1 MKKRIFVIG
10 AVLAVCLLAVLG
22 VRYAPA
28 LFNAGVGSR
37 RDMPVYELCAG
48 ENDLWVVYNMDGGF
62 SEFGVYS
69 YGKEERG
76 TESRPRLEGRPCWE
90 GTSERF
96 WYLEKDSLQAYDPV
110 TGAVTVHPLDRAYQ
124 QIGAA
129 AADAVVLQEETGAV
143 WLYLPENGMEAQ
155 LSVPAGMI
163 LRGDYDGC
171 IVVKTDGA
179 DGTRDL
185 ICWDYQTDQKRW
197 QTSLSGRFADG
208 YQLTVCGDQI
218 LLTYKQAG
226 GTVWAADMSDGVF
239 APLTEKRVLSVV
251 GTENVLICAGR
262 APWGAAIYAIY
273 PDGTEEQL
281 GNLEDE
287 YIFQKYDPIRLAVWD
302 GKVYCGR
309 VEEGDIF
316 SFDLPEEE
324 AEEPEEPLTPLPVY
338 LPRANYQMYTE
349 TPGYYG
355 WNDEV
360 LFDYLVAP
368 GICNTDRWEDQPVI
382 PMLHIYDEW
391 EDGSDTYYLGGI
403 TLYSYRNLKEQLETG
418 KVDLSAVRCREEWN
432 TLVRIRLSDPTY
444 TESPYHIGRPLVTEL
459 LLRPEKG
466 DGGRYLKE
474 LCAGRPIEKVLL
486 NWQQGGEA
494 PPYRILL
501 PEQYDDPMELL
512 RRYLETYFPG
522 RIAE

>member
-1 MKKRIFVIG
+1 MKKRVLVI
-10 AVLAVCLLAVLG
+10 AAALAACLLAVLG

-48 ENDLWVVYNMDGGF
+48 ENDLWVVYNIDGGF

-76 TESRPRLEGRPCWE
+76 TESRPRLKARPRWE
-90 GTSERF
+90 DTSQRF
-96 WYLEKDSLQAYDPV
+96 WYLEKKSLQAYDPV
-110 TGAVTVHPLDRAYQ
+110 TGAVTSHPLDRTYKQISAMDADAVFLKEESGAMWAYWLQ
-124 QIGAA
+124 SGEETALELPAGRIIGAA
-129 AADAVVLQEETGAV
+129 
-143 WLYLPENGMEAQ
+143 
-155 LSVPAGMI
+155 
-163 LRGDYDGC
+163 DGC
-171 IVVKTDGA
+171 IVLEDSQPISGPRKV
-179 DGTRDL
+179 
-185 ICWDYQTDQKRW
+185 ICWDYRVGGMRWVTDISEFDINYTWIVR
-197 QTSLSGRFADG
+197 GDAVYG
-208 YQLTVCGDQI
+208 YQKSASMLWKADLTDGEFSVLKERPALALVRTGDI
-218 LLTYKQAG
+218 
-226 GTVWAADMSDGVF
+226 
-239 APLTEKRVLSVV
+239 
-251 GTENVLICAGR
+251 LICAGR

-338 LPRANYQMYTE
+338 LPRVNYRMYSE
-349 TPGYYG
+349 TPDYSGG
-355 WNDEV
+355 NDET

-368 GICNTDRWEDQPVI
+368 GICNTDRWDHPVI

-403 TLYSYRNLKEQLETG
+403 TLYTYRNLKEQLEQG
-418 KVDLSAVRCREEWN
+418 KVNLSAVRCREEWN
-432 TLVRIRLSDPTY
+432 TLVRIRLSEPTY

-466 DGGRYLKE
+466 DGGRYLKT
-474 LCAGRPIEKVLL
+474 LCAGRPIEEALR
-486 NWQQGGEA
+486 NRQQGGEEL
-494 PPYRILL
+494 PYRILL

-512 RRYLETYFPG
+512 RRYLETCFPG
-522 RIAE
+522 RIME